1 MLVTSGAARGGLSPP
16 GKFSE
21 ATETRFS
28 GSVRDGPGWAEL
40 NREEFSGGT
49 TTCYHSQKFY
59 CHTQK
64 FLVGPPL
71 YLGYPVELS
80 PVKLQVWVPI
90 QVLVQ

>member
-1 MLVTSGAARGGLSPP
+1 MLVTSGGARVGLSPP

-28 GSVRDGPGWAEL
+28 GSVRDGLGWAEL
-40 NREEFSGGT
+40 TREEISDGT

-80 PVKLQVWVPI
+80 SVKLQVWVPI

>member
-1 MLVTSGAARGGLSPP
+1 MLVTSGGARGGLSPP

-28 GSVRDGPGWAEL
+28 GSVRGSLTWAEL
-40 NREEFSGGT
+40 TLDEISDGT

-80 PVKLQVWVPI
+80 SVKLQVWVSI
-90 QVLVQ
+90 QALVQ